1 MTDKRLLPR
10 IRTGVLVKA
19 GLVMFW
25 ARLGSLNSLAQTS
38 EAVFWLRWLG
48 RSLPSADTTGR
59 VFAQVDS
66 AGLRIS
72 LARVYSCLKRNKAL
86 PSINGFDLAVI
97 DGHETHNSYRRHCP
111 GCLQRTLDVGGKKR
125 IQYYH
130 RNVTIMLLSEPLR
143 LFLDMEPQRP
153 GEDEV
158 TTALRLLKRV
168 LSQYPRAF
176 QILLADA
183 LYAQARFVNFL
194 LDHRKH
200 IIAVLKDDRRDI
212 YQDACGLFSRRAAIK
227 GSFRSRDCLWWD
239 EENLTTWSQVKEPMR
254 VIRSRERWVVR
265 RQISGQLEQLSSEW
279 VWVTTLPQ
287 SLVSVALVV
296 KFGHLRWDIENLGFN
311 QLVNEWRADHL
322 YRHDPLAIEAFTL
335 LAFLAHNMFFAFL
348 WRNLKLHRR
357 YGKTFRYWARVC
369 SAELH
374 LLNKANPNSRS
385 P

>member
-1 MTDKRLLPR
+1 VTDKRLLPR
-10 IRTGVLVKA
+10 IMTGVLVKA

-38 EAVFWLRWLG
+38 EAAFWLRWLG
-48 RSLPSADTTGR
+48 RSLPSADTVGR
-59 VFAQVDS
+59 TFAQVDS

-72 LARVYSCLKRNKAL
+72 LAMVYSRLKRNKAL
-86 PSINGFDLAVI
+86 PPINGFDLAVI

-111 GCLQRTLDVGGKKR
+111 GCLQRSIEVGGKRR

-143 LFLDMEPQRP
+143 LLLDLEPQCP

-168 LSQYPRAF
+168 LLRYPRAF
-176 QILLADA
+176 QIILADA
-183 LYAQARFVNFL
+183 LYARSPLVNFL

-200 IIAVLKDDRRDI
+200 LIVVLKDDRRDI
-212 YQDACGLFSRRAAIK
+212 YQDACGLFSRHAPSK
-227 GSFRSRDCLWWD
+227 GSFRTRDCLWWD
-239 EENLTTWSQVKEPMR
+239 QENLTTWPQVKKPMR
-254 VIRSRERWVVR
+254 VIRSQETWFIR
-265 RQISGQLEQLSSEW
+265 RQITGQLEQKSSEW

-287 SLVSVALVV
+287 SLASTALVV

-311 QLVNEWRADHL
+311 QLVNEWHVDHI
-322 YRHDPLAIEAFTL
+322 YCHDPIAIEAFTL
-335 LAFLAHNMFFAFL
+335 LAFLAHNLFLTFL
-348 WRNLKLHRR
+348 WRNFKLHRCNR
-357 YGKTFRYWARVC
+357 KTFRYWARIC
-369 SAELH
+369 LAELH
-374 LLNKANPNSRS
+374 QLDHVKPNSRS